1 MVLARAILGGTI
13 WGTRA
18 ALVEIQA
25 DVRGGLPVL
34 EIVGLP
40 DRAVT
45 EAARRVRTALANA
58 GYRLPSRKIVINLAP
73 AEIPKRGASLDL
85 PIAAAIAVVTGQLA
99 LPGSGDL
106 AFWGQVALD
115 GGVRGVA
122 GVLPLALALRQ
133 RDDLHSLVVPAA
145 DQPQAA
151 LAGIPVSGIESLADL
166 RVLGRPGGVARANG
180 LAAAAAVGLVPV
192 HGNDESNNALAAII
206 GLEGPLR
213 CLEIAA
219 AGYHHCLMLGPTGVG
234 KSLLARALHA
244 LLPLPERSEL
254 LELASLASVS
264 GASGLG
270 LAPVL
275 GMIER
280 PLRAPPPAVGLRA
293 MVGGDRPPHL
303 GEVSLAHGGLLLL
316 DELGH
321 FRPDVLLALAGI
333 LAKDSGRVPATKGP
347 RVLPAD
353 FLLAATSNLC
363 PCGRTGSSE
372 LCNCSGQA
380 VRAFR
385 RRLGRALL
393 DRIDMH
399 IEVGG
404 PDAKELEQAFT
415 EGWKQ
420 RSAPDRHVVGVARVR
435 ARIEETRRRQAA
447 RYQHGWNGTCGDLQ
461 LRAYGAISE
470 PAARLAARG
479 GDELGLSPRAVVK
492 VLRVARTIADLAG
505 SEAVQA
511 EHAAEALSYRSRLPS
526 PT

>member
-1 MVLARAILGGTI
+1 MATARTILGGTI
-13 WGTRA
+13 LGARA
-18 ALVEIQA
+18 SLVEVQA

-40 DRAVT
+40 DRTVT

-58 GYRLPSRKIVINLAP
+58 GFKLPSRKIVINLAP
-73 AEIPKRGASLDL
+73 AEVPKRGASLDL
-85 PIAAAIAVVTGQLA
+85 PIAAAIGVVTGQLV

-106 AFWGQVALD
+106 ALWGQVALD

-133 RDDLHSLVVPAA
+133 RNLHSLIVPTA

-151 LAGIPVSGIESLADL
+151 LAGIPVSGIESLAEL
-166 RVLGRPGGVARANG
+166 RTLGRPGGAPGATG
-180 LAAAAAVGLVPV
+180 LAAGECVGLMPAS
-192 HGNDESNNALAAII
+192 GSDESNTALAAII

-219 AGYHHCLMLGPTGVG
+219 AGWHHCLMLGPTGVG

-244 LLPLPERSEL
+244 LLPLPGRSEL

-264 GASGLG
+264 GASELG
-270 LAPVL
+270 SAREL
-275 GMIER
+275 GRIQR

-293 MVGGDRPPHL
+293 MLGGDRPPYL

-321 FRPDVLLALAGI
+321 FRPDVLLALSGI
-333 LAKDSGRVPATKGP
+333 LAKDFTRLPATKGICA
-347 RVLPAD
+347 LPAD

-372 LCNCSGQA
+372 LCSCSGQA
-380 VRAFR
+380 LRAFR

-404 PDAKELEQAFT
+404 PDAQQLEQAFT
-415 EGWKQ
+415 ADWEQASTFDGHL
-420 RSAPDRHVVGVARVR
+420 DDMVRVR
-435 ARIEETRRRQAA
+435 ARIEEARRKQVA
-447 RYQHGWNGTCGDLQ
+447 RYDQGWNGTCGELEF
-461 LRAYGAISE
+461 RAHGAISE
-470 PAARLAARG
+470 PAARLAARA

-492 VLRVARTIADLAG
+492 VLRVSRTIADLAG
-505 SEAVQA
+505 SASVQA
-511 EHAAEALSYRSRLPS
+511 EHAAEALTYRSRLPS